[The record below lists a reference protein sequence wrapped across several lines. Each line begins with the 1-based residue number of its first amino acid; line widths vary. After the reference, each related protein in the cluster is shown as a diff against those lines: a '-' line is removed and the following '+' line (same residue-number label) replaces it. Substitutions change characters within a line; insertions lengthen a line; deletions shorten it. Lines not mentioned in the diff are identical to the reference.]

1 MERVTSDLNMS
12 EIEAYIMIRDT
23 ASRMLG
29 TSERV
34 WKKRIETTLKWEE
47 ENSELHEAKKD
58 MKANAWSTGAVKV
71 RAPRKESEVA
81 EHKRKKRERAGG

>member
-1 MERVTSDLNMS
+1 MGIGRSSTQRSDGERVTSDLNMS
-12 EIEAYIMIRDT
+12 EIEAYIMIRNT

-47 ENSELHEAKKD
+47 ENSELHEA
-58 MKANAWSTGAVKV
+58 
-71 RAPRKESEVA
+71 
-81 EHKRKKRERAGG
+81 